1 MEARD
6 LQQKD
11 LDHLFISAGGASE
24 AFNGVRPIN
33 KAQANALAEFFHV
46 SPELFI

>member
-11 LDHLFISAGGASE
+11 LDRLFRSAGGASE